1 MTEIN
6 KDLLEKLKEKGF
18 SDENN
23 SIIDSHVRYVKLLN
37 DKYIALSTNTDLS
50 RLLTERESAAISD
63 KFNIAHRDFVGFLN
77 AISDGRIPASDIS
90 EILEEIHVR
99 AFEVQKWLNT
109 YIDRVKK
116 ILKIDVSLLREELRL
131 LLIEENRLTQFSGG
145 ARMFHKTTRKSSLKR
160 KTTKKASLKRKTSRK
175 SSLKRKTSK
184 KASLKRKVK
193 K

>member
-1 MTEIN
+1 MMTEIN

-37 DKYIALSTNTDLS
+37 DKYKALSTNTDLS
-50 RLLTERESAAISD
+50 GLLTESADITD
-63 KFNIAHRDFVGFLN
+63 RFNIAHNNFVGFLN

-90 EILEEIHVR
+90 EILEEIYVR
-99 AFEVQKWLNT
+99 AYDIQHWLNT

-175 SSLKRKTSK
+175 SSLKRKTSRK
-184 KASLKRKVK
+184 SSLKRKVK